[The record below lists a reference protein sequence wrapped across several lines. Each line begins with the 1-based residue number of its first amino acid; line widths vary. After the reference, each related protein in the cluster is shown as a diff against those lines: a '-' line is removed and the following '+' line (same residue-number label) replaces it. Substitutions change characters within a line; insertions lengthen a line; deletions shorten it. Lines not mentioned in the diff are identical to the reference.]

1 MKKVNRPHKLLHF
14 HQEQTLQLSSESLFI
29 LMILMNL
36 LKNLQQLLKAL
47 ETLLIGLTSLDK
59 TL

>member
-1 MKKVNRPHKLLHF
+1 MMKVNRPLKLPHF
-14 HQEQTLQLSSESLFI
+14 QQEQTHQLSLESLLH